1 MEQHPGLEG
10 KANVYVHLATA
21 GDWPFWILMSVKCE
35 PSQSVEYVVC
45 SFVHSF
51 IHSSTFINASLEP
64 EGDSGSLESG
74 CETLQVLPRDLV
86 GIYGRTQMVI

>member
-35 PSQSVEYVVC
+35 PSQSLEYVVC

-51 IHSSTFINASLEP
+51 IHSFLNIHQCHFGTR
-64 EGDSGSLESG
+64 G
-74 CETLQVLPRDLV
+74 
-86 GIYGRTQMVI
+86 